1 LRNRGAGKIKIDQI
15 PAGAH
20 VYKAFL
26 YWNIV
31 DETRQSRHK
40 LLFMN
45 GKLVTGSFIAP
56 LIRPVGWQCTDL
68 PILTGRM

>member
-1 LRNRGAGKIKIDQI
+1 MKV
-15 PAGAH
+15 PAGAQ

-31 DETRQSRHK
+31 DETRQARHERYIPEWQAGNGQLYRRSSFA
-40 LLFMN
+40 LLDGN
-45 GKLVTGSFIAP
+45 AD
-56 LIRPVGWQCTDL
+56 R